1 MGEAE
6 AAIERTFKSAA
17 ARAPSLILFDDIDLI
32 CPHRGGGGGGSEPA
46 TEDQKRLVSCLLS
59 LVDGVMESS
68 GVFIIGEWPSKVMI
82 TARR

>member
-1 MGEAE
+1 MGSS
-6 AAIERTFKSAA
+6 FKISDN
-17 ARAPSLILFDDIDLI
+17 LGF
-32 CPHRGGGGGGSEPA
+32 CCGGGGGGSEPA